1 MIGSRP
7 LSAST
12 KWIKDEVE
20 GTMRR
25 LLVVFSLGVWV
36 SVPAWAQTSCG
47 GQILDCPAASS
58 SRRPSPILSEQ
69 QQGWSVADS
78 GMSGGFVVH
87 EQQPDQPV
95 ALEEL
100 VREALENNREILA
113 ARRRYDAKR
122 ARIPQEG
129 APPEPILSIGSMGNL
144 LPFSIQ
150 RGDPSSARIVSFS
163 QEIPFPGKLS
173 LQSKVAWADAQAELW
188 DYELVWRRVIA
199 ELKIAYYDLYFVDK
213 SLEVVGKTKDLLQQ
227 VLKIAE
233 ARYQV
238 GKAAQPDVL
247 KAQTEISI
255 LLERLAVLERQ
266 RATTVARINSILYRP
281 PDTPLGRPTE
291 VRKSEFRYSL
301 EQLYQLAL
309 ERYPE
314 LKKQERVIDRG
325 QYTVAL
331 MKKDFYPDFGVAFQY
346 LQRPAMPEMWGLMV
360 SVKIPL
366 YFWKRQRPAL
376 EEAASD
382 LASAKRTHEQI
393 AAQLLFQIKDQYL
406 MAMTAERLLRLYGE
420 GIIPQATLTLESSV
434 ASYQV
439 GTVDF
444 LTLLTNVMTVL
455 TYELNY
461 YEQLATFQKSLAQI
475 EPLVGVELVR

>member
-1 MIGSRP
+1 
-7 LSAST
+7 
-12 KWIKDEVE
+12 
-20 GTMRR
+20 MRR
-25 LLVVFSLGVWV
+25 LLVFSLGVWV
-36 SVPAWAQTSCG
+36 SVPAWAQSGCR
-47 GQILDCPAASS
+47 GQILDCGAASS
-58 SRRPSPILSEQ
+58 SRQPSPMLSQ
-69 QQGWSVADS
+69 QQAVWPIADS
-78 GMSGGFVVH
+78 SASNGLVVRD
-87 EQQPDQPV
+87 QQPDRPV
-95 ALEEL
+95 VLEEL

-129 APPEPILSIGSMGNL
+129 APPEPMLSIGSMGNL
-144 LPFSIQ
+144 LPFSVQ
-150 RGDPSSARIVSFS
+150 RGDPSSARIFSFS

-173 LQSKVAWADAQAELW
+173 LQSKVAWADSQAELW

-199 ELKIAYYDLYFVDK
+199 ELKIAYYELYLVDK

-238 GKAAQPDVL
+238 GKAAQQDVL

-266 RATTVARINSILYRP
+266 RETIVAQINSILYRS
-281 PDTPLGRPTE
+281 PDTPLGRPAE

-309 ERYPE
+309 QRYPE
-314 LKKQERVIDRG
+314 LRKQERIIDRG
-325 QYTVAL
+325 QYAVAL
-331 MKKDFYPDFGVAFQY
+331 MRKEFYPDFGVTFQY

-366 YFWKRQRPAL
+366 YFWKKQRPAL
-376 EEAASD
+376 EEAASE
-382 LASAKRTHEQI
+382 LASAKQTHEQI

-406 MAMTAERLLRLYGE
+406 MATTAERLLRLYGE

-461 YEQLATFQKSLAQI
+461 YEQLVTFQKSLAQL
-475 EPLVGVELVR
+475 EPLIGMELVR

>member
-1 MIGSRP
+1 M
-7 LSAST
+7 
-12 KWIKDEVE
+12 
-20 GTMRR
+20 MRR
-25 LLVVFSLGVWV
+25 LLALSLSVWV
-36 SVPAWAQTSCG
+36 SVPVWGQSSCG
-47 GQILDCPAASS
+47 PQILDCRATSS
-58 SRRPSPILSEQ
+58 NRRLSPVLNGQ
-69 QQGWSVADS
+69 QESSWVADS
-78 GMSGGFVVH
+78 GISGNFTVH
-87 EQQPDQPV
+87 EQRADQPV
-95 ALEEL
+95 ILEEL
-100 VREALENNREILA
+100 VQEALENNREILA
-113 ARRRYDAKR
+113 ARRRYDAR
-122 ARIPQEG
+122 QARIPQEG
-129 APPEPILSIGSMGNL
+129 APPEPMLSIGSMGNL

-188 DYELVWRRVIA
+188 DYELVRRRVIA
-199 ELKIAYYDLYFVDK
+199 ELKTAYYDLYFVEK
-213 SLEVVGKTKDLLQQ
+213 SLESVGKTKDLLQQ

-238 GKAAQPDVL
+238 GKAAQQDVL

-291 VRKSEFRYSL
+291 VRKSEFPYSL

-309 ERYPE
+309 QRYPE
-314 LKKQERVIDRG
+314 LRKQERIIDRS
-325 QYTVAL
+325 QYAVSL
-331 MKKDFYPDFGVAFQY
+331 MRKEFYPDFGVTFQY

-360 SVKIPL
+360 NVKIPL

-376 EEAASD
+376 EEAASE
-382 LASAKRTHEQI
+382 LAAAKQTHERI

-406 MAMTAERLLRLYGE
+406 MATTAERLLRLYGE

-461 YEQLATFQKSLAQI
+461 YEQLATFQKSLAQL
-475 EPLVGVELVR
+475 EPLVGVELAR